1 MKKDLVMDFRTC
13 PCSGA
18 NLPRFLQPILL
29 AILFNGPLH
38 GYKILQKVSALDF
51 FTGSPPD
58 ATGVY
63 RLLKSMESSG
73 SLTAEWELG
82 ENGPAK
88 KRYALTKR
96 GRLCLAQWKK
106 TLAEHRQFMDSLYGF
121 VSEVCDAPPPPKKSR
136 LGKQHVDLRPY
147 MTKAGT

>member
-1 MKKDLVMDFRTC
+1 MEKNLVMDFSEC

-18 NLPRFLQPILL
+18 NLPRFLQPLLL
-29 AILFNGPLH
+29 AVLVDGPLH

-51 FTGSPPD
+51 FKGAPPD

-63 RLLKSMESSG
+63 RLLKGMESSG

-88 KRYALTKR
+88 KLYAITER
-96 GRLCLAQWKK
+96 GRLCLAEWQK
-106 TLAEHRQFMDSLYGF
+106 TLAEHRLFIDSLYDF
-121 VSEVCDAPPPPKKSR
+121 ISEVYDVAPQKEVQVKDMAR
-136 LGKQHVDLRPY
+136 
-147 MTKAGT
+147 